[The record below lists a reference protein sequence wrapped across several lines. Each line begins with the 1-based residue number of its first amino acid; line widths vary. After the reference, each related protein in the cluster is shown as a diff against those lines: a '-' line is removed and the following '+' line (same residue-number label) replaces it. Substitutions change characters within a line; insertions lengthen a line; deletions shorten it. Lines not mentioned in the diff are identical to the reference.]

1 VRFREQSS
9 NPSEHNEKKSV
20 ARTLLDWNCTY
31 TTEEQHMAEG
41 RQLTD
46 QEIRMVQDWQKLP
59 KSERDTVAR
68 EIAAAARYWRQ
79 PVERRRRFQRSMNT
93 GTSQWRSESRAS
105 G

>member
-1 VRFREQSS
+1 
-9 NPSEHNEKKSV
+9 
-20 ARTLLDWNCTY
+20 
-31 TTEEQHMAEG
+31 MAEG

-46 QEIRMVQDWQKLP
+46 QEIRMVQDWEKLP

-68 EIAAAARYWRQ
+68 EIAAAAAARYWRQ